1 MLQIVFPPAAA
12 LQPSLRGHQDVWLL
26 QICLQQLAPVA
37 DAYRYVTYW
46 LEVTKTHTIA
56 PPRALCV
63 HQLVL
68 RGLPQNLVH
77 HAAITLGSRAIDGP
91 IQPAAQYVFSLQ
103 PRSDLKLGG

>member
-1 MLQIVFPPAAA
+1 MLVP
-12 LQPSLRGHQDVWLL
+12 
-26 QICLQQLAPVA
+26 
-37 DAYRYVTYW
+37 YRYVTYW

-56 PPRALCV
+56 PPRALRV

-91 IQPAAQYVFSLQ
+91 VQPAAQYVFSLQ
-103 PRSDLKLGG
+103 PRNDLKLGGPSTTLAWPVV

>member
-1 MLQIVFPPAAA
+1 MYVSLLLPRSTPVSKTCAYFACCSCALMLVP
-12 LQPSLRGHQDVWLL
+12 
-26 QICLQQLAPVA
+26 
-37 DAYRYVTYW
+37 YRYVTYW

-56 PPRALCV
+56 PPRALRV

-91 IQPAAQYVFSLQ
+91 VQPAAQYIFSLQ
-103 PRSDLKLGG
+103 PRNDLKLGGPSTT